1 MRTCKICLIEK
12 ELNEFEKCRNQC
24 RKCRNEKMKQYQKQY
39 HKEYNKKYQKT
50 DKYKEYHKKYQKTD
64 KSKNYRRE
72 YQIEYLKCRSCKLFQ
87 THNKTNYLCAN
98 CNPNAKQSKGK
109 LEIIQYLQENNIEFI
124 RQYKF
129 QNQNRDTKLCRY
141 DFYLPKLNT
150 IIEFMGGQHY
160 KFIHHFHRTNDYY
173 LKCWY
178 MDILKKE
185 FCNNNGI
192 NFIEIKYN
200 EDIKLKLQIE
210 NII

>member
-1 MRTCKICLIEK
+1 MEYKEQNKYEINEK
-12 ELNEFEKCRNQC
+12 NKKNYYKNKNKLNEQ
-24 RKCRNEKMKQYQKQY
+24 RKEYYQKNIKKIKEN
-39 HKEYNKKYQKT
+39 HKCQ
-50 DKYKEYHKKYQKTD
+50 
-64 KSKNYRRE
+64 
-72 YQIEYLKCRSCKLFQ
+72 LCKMFFVSR
-87 THNKTNYLCAN
+87 KPYLCCN
-98 CNPNAKQSKGK
+98 CNPNSKQSKGK

-178 MDILKKE
+178 LDILKKE